1 MIVGSC
7 DAVGPLACLLAG
19 KVVLSAIAF
28 AAVAIFA
35 AFDRA
40 RKQYIPSQDARER
53 ALASSYSITD
63 RYSNEN

>member
-19 KVVLSAIAF
+19 SVVLTAIAF

-40 RKQYIPSQDARER
+40 RKQRIPSQDTREHP
-53 ALASSYSITD
+53 LSSSF
-63 RYSNEN
+63 SMKELKSE